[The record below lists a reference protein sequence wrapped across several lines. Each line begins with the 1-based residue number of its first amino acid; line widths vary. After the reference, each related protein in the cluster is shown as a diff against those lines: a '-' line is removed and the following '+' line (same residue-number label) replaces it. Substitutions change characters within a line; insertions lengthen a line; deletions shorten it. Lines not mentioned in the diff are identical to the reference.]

1 MKAIDF
7 RQLQPGDILLTTSQG
22 ATSWSVRT
30 GTKSDISHAMLYV
43 ATSSV
48 IDSTS
53 DGVHARN
60 LQKVFYEDDC
70 AIYALRPIKHLTV
83 EEMRT
88 ITAYARSVVGT
99 KYALREA
106 VRSVTKPKGSGGV
119 RQFCSRLVA
128 RAYLEAGIQL
138 VDNPDFCTPEQLKGS
153 PLLQELPSPAVEIS
167 ADEIAEIES
176 RPNRANGMVQVTNAF
191 LKQVRSF
198 APQIES
204 INDALEFLVPNQGF
218 DDQVLA
224 ALKSSGY
231 LDFWQR
237 ERQEFSW
244 RYDLEAMKELAS
256 NDPSLL
262 PDFTNYCLDSLRGIA
277 NGDFD
282 HWDKSLHE
290 WRQIAQSSRL
300 KSFLAMA
307 QLYEKLVEGVQ
318 LRRSVAESWL
328 AS

>member
-1 MKAIDF
+1 MIAIDY
-7 RQLQPGDILLTTSQG
+7 RLLQPGDILLTTSQG
-22 ATSWSVRT
+22 VTSWSVRT
-30 GTKSDISHAMLYV
+30 STKSDISHAMLYV
-43 ATSSV
+43 ANSSV

-60 LQKVFYEDDC
+60 LQKIFYEDDC
-70 AIYALRPIKHLTV
+70 AIYALRPIKPLTV
-83 EEMRT
+83 EEVRM
-88 ITAYARSVVGT
+88 ITNYARSVVGT

-106 VRSVTKPKGSGGV
+106 MRSVTKPKGCGGV

-128 RAYLEAGIQL
+128 RAYFEAGIQL

-153 PLLQELPSPAVEIS
+153 LLLQELACPVVEIS
-167 ADEIAEIES
+167 AEEIAEVES
-176 RPNRANGMVQVTNAF
+176 RPNRADGMAQVTNAF

-204 INDALEFLVPNQGF
+204 INDALEFLVSNQSF
-218 DDQVLA
+218 DDHVHA

-231 LDFWQR
+231 LDFWQH
-237 ERQEFSW
+237 ERQEFGW
-244 RYDLEAMKELAS
+244 RYDLEAMKEFAS
-256 NDPSLL
+256 NDPGVL
-262 PDFTNYCLDSLRGIA
+262 PDLTNYCMSSLRNIA

-282 HWDKSLHE
+282 HWVRSLHE
-290 WRQIAQSSRL
+290 WRQRAQNYQL

-307 QLYEKLVEGVQ
+307 QLYENLVEGVQ
-318 LRRSVAESWL
+318 MRRSVAESWL